1 MLNKMPVPDTKK
13 HSICGIHLEKQEFSL
28 EKNLRNDREVLNE
41 RRALKFYGKLGF
53 QVLKQFMLLPLMSQF
68 SLFILK

>member
-1 MLNKMPVPDTKK
+1 MPVTDTKK
-13 HSICGIHLEKQEFSL
+13 HSICGIHLEKQELSF
-28 EKNLRNDREVLNE
+28 EKNLRNNREVLNE